1 MTSARSTLPQFL
13 SRIAITV
20 IFVSAAC
27 AEHQPQAAHPNHGRQ
42 ALSTNAA
49 TAAKGHY
56 ASVNGLRMYYEIHG
70 SGRPMLLLHGS
81 MNTIESAF
89 SSVLPYFASSRQVIA
104 VEQQAHGHTADI
116 DRPLTFEQMADDTA
130 TLLERLG
137 LQSVDV
143 FGYSTGGTV
152 ALQIAI
158 RHPNHVRKLVLA
170 SAIYALDGYQPDITE
185 SLRHITAETMPA
197 AMREA

>member
-1 MTSARSTLPQFL
+1 
-13 SRIAITV
+13 
-20 IFVSAAC
+20 
-27 AEHQPQAAHPNHGRQ
+27 
-42 ALSTNAA
+42 
-49 TAAKGHY
+49 
-56 ASVNGLRMYYEIHG
+56 
-70 SGRPMLLLHGS
+70 
-81 MNTIESAF
+81 
-89 SSVLPYFASSRQVIA
+89 
-104 VEQQAHGHTADI
+104 
-116 DRPLTFEQMADDTA
+116 MADDTA